1 LFDHRF
7 SIASPDVAFLPED
20 FYSIDMLVVPLW
32 GLYANMIAQVISQV
46 SSHFIIHYH
55 RRIYYQAQKSFNQRH
70 QEPGDEPRVYQ
81 KDVSRVSFDQSLQ
94 SEVGVSNNQ
103 RRALRKHQ
111 FSRPHRG
118 ETENL
123 VVRRGVNGFLW
134 VVALCLLILV
144 VIGCAVPS
152 FSLEIL
158 GVIGVAVESGQGFED
173 ATTHHS
179 VFTVI
184 KLLLA
189 EAHFLDNVGDYIGL
203 GTLSVLM
210 AFTVLLVP
218 IAQSLALLDQWSSPA
233 TRKKRARMSI
243 FIEILQAWQYAEVY
257 LLAVFVASW

>member
-1 LFDHRF
+1 L
-7 SIASPDVAFLPED
+7 
-20 FYSIDMLVVPLW
+20 LV
-32 GLYANMIAQVISQV
+32 
-46 SSHFIIHYH
+46 
-55 RRIYYQAQKSFNQRH
+55 
-70 QEPGDEPRVYQ
+70 
-81 KDVSRVSFDQSLQ
+81 
-94 SEVGVSNNQ
+94 
-103 RRALRKHQ
+103 
-111 FSRPHRG
+111 
-118 ETENL
+118 
-123 VVRRGVNGFLW
+123 
-134 VVALCLLILV
+134 LI

-152 FSLEIL
+152 FSLEVI
-158 GVIGVAVESGQGFED
+158 GVIGVAVELGQGFED

-243 FIEILQAWQYAEVY
+243 FIEILQAW
-257 LLAVFVASW
+257 